1 MTGQQIIQY
10 RLFLLLSK
18 KNNWGGQ
25 SYRLIQQ
32 KNGGASSARN
42 TGLQCATGEYIAF
55 VDGDDTV
62 DVDYITKMVDS
73 IEQSNADLCLSGVR
87 EMYEN
92 DLFKP
97 DFCLKIDTIKGKDN
111 ILLEIDKQRV
121 ILCNL
126 YCKIY
131 KGDIIKKYGLRLDT
145 RLKVGEDLSFN
156 LDYCKEINSVK
167 SN

>member
-1 MTGQQIIQY
+1 MRKLVSIIVPCYNLEQY
-10 RLFLLLSK
+10 ILDCLKSIAKLNYQPLEIIVVDDGSTDNSVSLVSTFIK

-97 DFCLKIDTIKGKDN
+97 DFCLKIDTM
-111 ILLEIDKQRV
+111 
-121 ILCNL
+121 
-126 YCKIY
+126 
-131 KGDIIKKYGLRLDT
+131 
-145 RLKVGEDLSFN
+145 
-156 LDYCKEINSVK
+156 
-167 SN
+167 